1 MKKSIKIIML
11 WAAVGTAILTQV
23 GYCNSGEQITV
34 RPVEIN
40 NMLHNP
46 DVGWC
51 LYIFGWDSIED
62 STVNLTGDDA
72 PLFDVVVLDFMW
84 VHLEPENNVF
94 DWKKMDAII
103 DYWTKRGKQY
113 SMRICMAHYT
123 PLYKETK
130 EFWWETCD
138 PPAWLFDELG
148 CGYQGATIKGRTMR
162 KSRTLRRPNYY
173 DPIFIKQHQEFL
185 DALAAHY
192 DKPNNKSAFME
203 IRSYGRWGEWWDWGF
218 KWADSKQKHDTL
230 AALIRQYPKT
240 LKHTPFCIAGYKDE
254 DYSSLDDYM
263 YKMAYD
269 VSESLG
275 VMNRRDGF
283 PKPFESPDYWNQ
295 RMWRHWPKIP
305 CVGELNN
312 YVGFDQKDYQS
323 LMNYHINIAHTW
335 VYNRKLYNE
344 HTSDYRDLYEAGLK
358 AGGLGYRFALTSA
371 TYNKQVSA
379 GGEFRLDQTWVNR
392 NVGRA
397 YRVYP
402 LKVYFIDPDTG
413 REVWS
418 GIDKDFDQTP
428 WIKGQSYNVTSNFP
442 IPDNI
447 PSGTYDLRIAMVD
460 GTGGPRIALA
470 IAGGDAQKR
479 CRIGSVTVND

>member
-1 MKKSIKIIML
+1 MKKSIKRIVL
-11 WAAVGTAILTQV
+11 WAAAVTAILTQV

-40 NMLHNP
+40 DMLHNP

-51 LYIFGWDSIED
+51 LLTFGWNSVED
-62 STVNLTGDDA
+62 STVNFTGGDDA

-84 VHLEPENNVF
+84 ANLEPENNVF

-148 CGYQGATIKGRTMR
+148 CGYQGATIKGRTMK

-173 DPIFIKQHQEFL
+173 DPIFIEQHQEFL

-203 IRSYGRWGEWWDWGF
+203 IRSYGRWGEWWDRGF
-218 KWADSKQKHDTL
+218 KWPSSKLKRDTL
-230 AALIRQYPKT
+230 AELIRQHPKT
-240 LKHTPFCIAGYKDE
+240 LKHTPFCIPGNQDE
-254 DYSSLDDYM
+254 IYSSMDDYM

-275 VMNRRDGF
+275 VMNRRDAA
-283 PKPFESPDYWNQ
+283 PRPFQSPLYRDQ
-295 RMWRHWPKIP
+295 RMWKHWPRIP
-305 CVGELNN
+305 CV
-312 YVGFDQKDYQS
+312 
-323 LMNYHINIAHTW
+323 
-335 VYNRKLYNE
+335 
-344 HTSDYRDLYEAGLK
+344 
-358 AGGLGYRFALTSA
+358 
-371 TYNKQVSA
+371 
-379 GGEFRLDQTWVNR
+379 
-392 NVGRA
+392 
-397 YRVYP
+397 
-402 LKVYFIDPDTG
+402 
-413 REVWS
+413 
-418 GIDKDFDQTP
+418 
-428 WIKGQSYNVTSNFP
+428 
-442 IPDNI
+442 
-447 PSGTYDLRIAMVD
+447 
-460 GTGGPRIALA
+460 
-470 IAGGDAQKR
+470 
-479 CRIGSVTVND
+479 